1 MLLNKTKNVFTD
13 HPKSITE
20 STTHD
25 FLKLQCQEEGCDE
38 VFTVG
43 KNRCKSH
50 RKTLCKKHRNIYY
63 KKNHTKKQQEI
74 AQQNWVSIF
83 FEHMILLTWKC
94 SSAVFP
100 DNIKLYYQVMSVFFS
115 KLDMFEWMVGL
126 IQNFGDPK
134 LDTPGNTSTPPLH
147 IGFLSKL
154 AKKVNYWL
162 V

>member
-83 FEHMILLTWKC
+83 FEHMILLT
-94 SSAVFP
+94 
-100 DNIKLYYQVMSVFFS
+100 
-115 KLDMFEWMVGL
+115 
-126 IQNFGDPK
+126 
-134 LDTPGNTSTPPLH
+134 
-147 IGFLSKL
+147 
-154 AKKVNYWL
+154 
-162 V
+162 